1 VKAKVSK
8 KKDKTVVIPIKNFVR
23 CGLEVIVK
31 NKEGKVVERRVKK
44 ADK

>member
-1 VKAKVSK
+1 VEAKVSK
-8 KKDKTVVIPIKNFVR
+8 KEDKTVVVPIKNFVK

-44 ADK
+44 ADE